1 MATQALE
8 AFSTG
13 NYALAIN
20 LYTTLLSQYP
30 STLDYYIKRSTAHQR
45 TSDYASALSDAEIAI
60 VLAHKRGRKDVL
72 PMAQLRRG
80 IALYM
85 LHRYGDAMVCFDAVR
100 KLNDKERGLDIWVG
114 KCEKGLRELPED
126 DARRSGNVKEIPDVE
141 VPKAG
146 SFTSSEKSKENVK
159 PNDDGKKEQ
168 SSSSAKAVV
177 AAALQ
182 TPASKIRH
190 EWYQTTQDVVFT
202 LLVKGVQKDK
212 ASIDIQEQ
220 YLSISFPLAS
230 GATYDFSLDPLYG
243 TINPSASTSNIY
255 STKIE
260 ITLKKSTPGQ
270 NWKALEG
277 NAPTK
282 GKEKACNTSADAPEA
297 TSTTKSVT
305 TSSPTATAH
314 PPSYPTSSKS
324 GPKDWDKV
332 AADLIKKRPS
342 STSKTPSDG
351 ATHVPNEEGE
361 SDPISHD
368 DDDEGDPVN
377 SFFKKLYAG
386 ADPDTRRAMI
396 KSYQESNGTALS
408 TNWSEVGSKRVEV
421 SPPDGMVAKKWGE

>member
-8 AFSTG
+8 AFSSG
-13 NYALAIN
+13 NYALAVT

-45 TSDYASALSDAEIAI
+45 TADYASALSDAEVA
-60 VLAHKRGRKDVL
+60 VMLAHKRSKKDIL
-72 PMAQLRRG
+72 AAAQLRRG
-80 IALYM
+80 IALFM
-85 LHRYGDAMVCFDAVR
+85 LQRYGDAMVCFDAVK

-114 KCEKGLRELPED
+114 KCEKSLRELPTD
-126 DARRSGNVKEIPDVE
+126 DGKRLGSVKEIPDVE

-146 SFTSSEKSKENVK
+146 SFISSGKGKENAK
-159 PNDDGKKEQ
+159 SNDDGKQEQ
-168 SSSSAKAVV
+168 NSTTVKAP
-177 AAALQ
+177 AAAAVQ
-182 TPASKIRH
+182 IPATKIRH

-202 LLVKGVQKDK
+202 LLAKGVPKDK

-243 TINPSASTSNIY
+243 PINPSTSTSNIY

-277 NAPTK
+277 TAPIK
-282 GKEKACNTSADAPEA
+282 GKEKAAATSADPPEA
-297 TSTTKSVT
+297 TSITKSAV
-305 TSSPTATAH
+305 TSSPATAH
-314 PPSYPTSSKS
+314 PPSYPTSSKR

-332 AADLIKKRPS
+332 AADLTRKRPS
-342 STSKTPSDG
+342 TSKSSKTPSDS
-351 ATHVPNEEGE
+351 ATQAPGE
-361 SDPISHD
+361 DGEDSATYD

-386 ADPDTRRAMI
+386 ADPDTRRAMT

-408 TNWSEVGSKRVEV
+408 TNWSEVGAKTVEV
-421 SPPDGMVAKKWGE
+421 SPPEGMVAKKWGE